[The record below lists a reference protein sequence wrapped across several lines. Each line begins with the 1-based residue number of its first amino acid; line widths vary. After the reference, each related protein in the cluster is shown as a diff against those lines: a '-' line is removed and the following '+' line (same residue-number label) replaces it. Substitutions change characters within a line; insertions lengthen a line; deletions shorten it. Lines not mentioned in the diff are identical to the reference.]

1 MTSDKPYPAGIQPR
15 PRRPRAE
22 DGSAGTLGGALLA
35 LLLTGNPLWALAGG
49 VVGNAL
55 TNQPL
60 PLEAAVRAYF
70 ENKGLT
76 VIGFYRLGPRG
87 AMVLFRGQNQ
97 FWTVGSTAPDY
108 HAWTTE
114 DLDDWLY
121 GDLTQYQLPN
131 KLDEINARLAS

>member
-1 MTSDKPYPAGIQPR
+1 MSSDKPYPAGIPPR

-22 DGSAGTLGGALLA
+22 DGSAGAVGGALLA

-49 VVGNAL
+49 VAGNAL
-55 TNQPL
+55 ANQPL

-70 ENKGLT
+70 ANRGLT

-87 AMVLFRGQNQ
+87 VMVLFRSQNQ
-97 FWTVGSTAPDY
+97 FWTVGSTAPD
-108 HAWTTE
+108 HQTWTTE

-121 GDLTQYQLPN
+121 GDLTKYQLPN
-131 KLDEINARLAS
+131 KLAEINARLAS